1 MHRILSPLVVLV
13 VAATASAQIPN
24 ASFENWTDGFPDG
37 WITNNVPGFAEP
49 VSAVDNAAA
58 GDLALQ
64 GEVKSYFGFGLPPSA
79 WTFFETSERP
89 GSLTGSYIFNP
100 VGGDSMYITI
110 FFYDLSA
117 VAATVGVGGLV
128 APPTGSSYQEFSV
141 PIVYADQGKGGT
153 AADTCHIQIGIFGE
167 DSVHVGSKMII
178 DNLAFSASSVAV
190 EDDGGVPAAF
200 ALQQNYPNPFNPATT
215 IQYTLPV
222 AGHVTLTVSNLLGET
237 VATIVD
243 SGQPAGQNAVRFGA
257 AGLPSGLYFYTLRS
271 GALVETRRMTL
282 MK

>member
-1 MHRILSPLVVLV
+1 MHRILSLFVVLV
-13 VAATASAQIPN
+13 AAATASAQIPN

-37 WITNNVPGFAEP
+37 WFITNIPGFIEP

-64 GEVKSYFGFGLPPSA
+64 GVVKSYFGTGYPPYA
-79 WTFFETSERP
+79 QTVFETSERP
-89 GSLTGSYIFNP
+89 GSLTGSYIFSP
-100 VGGDSMYITI
+100 VGGDSMYITV
-110 FFYDLSA
+110 FFYDLS
-117 VAATVGVGGLV
+117 VATVYGIGGLV
-128 APPTGSSYQEFSV
+128 APPTGSSYEEFSV
-141 PIVYADQGKGGT
+141 PILYVGEGKGAVT
-153 AADTCHIQIGIFGE
+153 DTCFIQIGIFGE
-167 DSVHVGSKMII
+167 DSVHVGSKMVI
-178 DNLAFSASSVAV
+178 DDLAFSASTVAV

-200 ALQQNYPNPFNPATT
+200 ALQQNYPNPFNPTTT

-222 AGHVTLTVSNLLGET
+222 AGHVTLTISNLLGET

-243 SGQPAGQNAVRFGA
+243 SGQPAGQNAVRFDA